1 MFFRL
6 LLLFLII
13 WFLFWLI
20 RKQITDKSA
29 DTPKLDSD
37 QAEDMIACD
46 YCGTHVPRSLVVES
60 NQKRYCC
67 KEHAQLDE

>member
-20 RKQITDKSA
+20 RKQVTDKSA
-29 DTPKLDSD
+29 DKPKLDSD

-60 NQKRYCC
+60 DHKCYCC